1 MYASTSNG
9 RWLNACARC
18 VGNVHEEAAA
28 WVARLDGRTAAP
40 DERARFDDWLSRITA
55 HVAAYEQALLT
66 WRDLSAMR
74 SHEQYR
80 TLRGKPTLRERLV
93 SALRAPRWA
102 PVAATTAA
110 VVMVAWLGFSFD
122 ALSLLRRPTQVTTQV
137 AEVRETTLPD
147 GTRVVLGAESQLSFD
162 VTAKVRH
169 AAVVGG
175 DAYFAVS
182 RDPARPFTVAIGN
195 VQVRVVGT
203 QFEIRRRSD
212 EVSVAVAEG
221 TVDVSRTDAGRAI
234 VRLERGEV
242 LTARHGGASAV
253 RAIAPTDVAAWRSGR
268 LVYDNAEL
276 RDVVADANRYARS
289 RIVIADV
296 QLTSLR
302 VTTSFRTS
310 QVEGMIET
318 LQAALPLVAE
328 REANGD
334 IVLRARQ

>member
-1 MYASTSNG
+1 MLG
-9 RWLNACARC
+9 
-18 VGNVHEEAAA
+18 E
-28 WVARLDGRTAAP
+28 
-40 DERARFDDWLSRITA
+40 
-55 HVAAYEQALLT
+55 
-66 WRDLSAMR
+66 
-74 SHEQYR
+74 
-80 TLRGKPTLRERLV
+80 PTVRERLV
-93 SALRAPRWA
+93 GVLRAPRWTA
-102 PVAATTAA
+102 VAGGAAA
-110 VVMVAWLGFSFD
+110 VVLVVWLGFSLD
-122 ALSLLRRPTQVTTQV
+122 AFSFLRRPTQVATQV

-162 VTAKVRH
+162 VTGTGRQ

-182 RDPARPFTVAIGN
+182 RDPARPFTVSSGD

-203 QFEIRRRSD
+203 EFEIRRRSD

-221 TVDVSRTDAGRAI
+221 TVDVSRTDASGGAI
-234 VRLERGEV
+234 VRLERGEA

-253 RAIAPTDVAAWRSGR
+253 RAIEPTDVAAWRSGR

-296 QLTSLR
+296 QLTGLR

>member
-28 WVARLDGRTAAP
+28 WVARLDGRAAAP
-40 DERARFDDWLSRITA
+40 HERARFDDWLSRSSA
-55 HVAAYEQALLT
+55 HAAAYEEALRT
-66 WRDLSAMR
+66 WRDLSAMSSSER
-74 SHEQYR
+74 YR
-80 TLRGKPTLRERLV
+80 VLLGKPTLRERLV

-110 VVMVAWLGFSFD
+110 VAVVVWLGFSLDSF
-122 ALSLLRRPTQVTTQV
+122 SFLRQPTQVTTHV

-147 GTRVVLGAESQLSFD
+147 GTRVVLGAESQLSFEL
-162 VTAKVRH
+162 TRRVRH
-169 AAVVGG
+169 ATVVGG
-175 DAYFAVS
+175 DAYFAVT
-182 RDPARPFTVAIGN
+182 RDSARPFTVSIGD

-203 QFEIRRRSD
+203 QFEIRRRSGA
-212 EVSVAVAEG
+212 VRVAVAEG
-221 TVDVSRTDAGRAI
+221 TVDVSRTDAAGAA
-234 VRLERGEV
+234 VRLRRGEA
-242 LTARHGGASAV
+242 LTARSGLANSIHAV
-253 RAIAPTDVAAWRSGR
+253 EPTDIAAWRSGR

-289 RIVIADV
+289 QIVIADV
-296 QLTSLR
+296 QLTGLR
-302 VTTSFRTS
+302 VTTSFRAS

-328 REANGD
+328 RQPNGD

>member
-1 MYASTSNG
+1 MYANTSNG
-9 RWLNACARC
+9 RWRNACAHC
-18 VGNVHEEAAA
+18 VNNVHEEAAA
-28 WVARLDGRTAAP
+28 WVARLDGGAPAP
-40 DERARFDDWLSRITA
+40 DERARFEDWLGRSPA
-55 HVAAYEQALLT
+55 HAAAYDEALRT
-66 WRDLSAMR
+66 WRDLAAMR
-74 SHEQYR
+74 SDEQYR
-80 TLRGKPTLRERLV
+80 SLLGGPTLRERLV
-93 SALRAPRWA
+93 GILRAPRWTA
-102 PVAATTAA
+102 VAGGAAA
-110 VVMVAWLGFSFD
+110 VVLVVWLGLSLDAFSF
-122 ALSLLRRPTQVTTQV
+122 LRRPTQVTTQV

-162 VTAKVRH
+162 VTAKVRR

-221 TVDVSRTDAGRAI
+221 TVDVSRTDAGGAI

-253 RAIAPTDVAAWRSGR
+253 RAIEPTDVAAWRSGR

-296 QLTSLR
+296 QLTGLR

>member
-1 MYASTSNG
+1 
-9 RWLNACARC
+9 

-28 WVARLDGRTAAP
+28 WVARLDGGAPAA
-40 DERARFDDWLSRITA
+40 DERATFDDWLARSPA
-55 HVAAYEQALLT
+55 HAAAYDEALRT

-74 SHEQYR
+74 NDAQYR
-80 TLRGKPTLRERLV
+80 TLLGAPTLRERWV
-93 SALRAPRWA
+93 SVLRAPRWTA
-102 PVAATTAA
+102 MAGGAAA
-110 VVMVAWLGFSFD
+110 VALIVWLGFALDAFSF
-122 ALSLLRRPTQVTTQV
+122 LRRPTQLATLV

-147 GTRVVLGAESQLSFD
+147 GTRVVLGAESQLSFE
-162 VTAKVRH
+162 VGGSVRH
-169 AAVVGG
+169 AAVTGG
-175 DAYFAVS
+175 DAYFAVT
-182 RDPARPFTVAIGN
+182 RDPARPFTVAIGD

-221 TVDVSRTDAGRAI
+221 AVDVSRTDASGAS
-234 VRLERGEV
+234 VRLQRGEA
-242 LTARHGGASAV
+242 LIARYGGASTV
-253 RAIAPTDVAAWRSGR
+253 RSIEPTDVAAWRSGR

-289 RIVIADV
+289 RIVIADE
-296 QLTSLR
+296 QLTGLR
-302 VTTSFRTS
+302 VTTSFRAS

-328 REANGD
+328 RQANGD